1 MKPIPLALAAV
12 LIIVFGAAA
21 YRIVSSCEPSSI
33 EFLKK
38 LKVDLK
44 GSCPVPPP
52 SPPSPIPSP
61 ATTAPTQNN
70 PVTTTVTAPGGV
82 AIGRDMT
89 GGTINQGA
97 PAAAEPSPPKSST
110 KAPAQ

>member
-44 GSCPVPPP
+44 GNC
-52 SPPSPIPSP
+52 
-61 ATTAPTQNN
+61 